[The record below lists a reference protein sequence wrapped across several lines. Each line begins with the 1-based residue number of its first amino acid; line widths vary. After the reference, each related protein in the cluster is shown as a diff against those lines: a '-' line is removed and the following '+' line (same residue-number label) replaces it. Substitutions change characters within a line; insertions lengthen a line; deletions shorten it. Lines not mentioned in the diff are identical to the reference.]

1 MFIVATLVFRIYIY
15 AMLLTWSQIRVGSWL
30 TVKYLEFKSMESNQ
44 WPQKRGAAGKI
55 RLFKKGGYRWEDT
68 KAVD

>member
-1 MFIVATLVFRIYIY
+1 
-15 AMLLTWSQIRVGSWL
+15 MLLTWIQIRVGSWL

-55 RLFKKGGYRWEDT
+55 RLFKKGGYRWKDT